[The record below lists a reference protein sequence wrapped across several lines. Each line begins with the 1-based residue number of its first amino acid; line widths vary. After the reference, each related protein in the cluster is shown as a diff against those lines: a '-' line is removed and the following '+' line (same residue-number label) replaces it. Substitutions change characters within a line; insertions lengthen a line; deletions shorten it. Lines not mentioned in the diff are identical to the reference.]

1 MTSNYVFRNSNLIFP
16 IVLLSK
22 WPYKL
27 KYHIFMIIIILII
40 FIEYLGFATIGLLPK
55 LCPVNPFCNHLR
67 NWYQIEPRN
76 IPVGDLQKTED
87 IFSICLSILTN
98 LGTAKF
104 TIEKWEQHRTNVEF
118 YFLLKKAYVSPEVLY
133 IVCNSGYR
141 CHICQTFASSLN
153 NYMVKSRNL
162 ASRHGR
168 PLEPA
173 LGFVRPKQVLD
184 ETVGKT
190 WLKLVK
196 IGQNWTKP
204 NNFRI
209 C

>member
-1 MTSNYVFRNSNLIFP
+1 MGTTSNECR
-16 IVLLSK
+16 VLLS
-22 WPYKL
+22 
-27 KYHIFMIIIILII
+27 
-40 FIEYLGFATIGLLPK
+40 IE
-55 LCPVNPFCNHLR
+55 
-67 NWYQIEPRN
+67 E
-76 IPVGDLQKTED
+76 
-87 IFSICLSILTN
+87 SICIARST
-98 LGTAKF
+98 
-104 TIEKWEQHRTNVEF
+104 V
-118 YFLLKKAYVSPEVLY
+118 
-133 IVCNSGYR
+133 VCNSGYR